1 MLERASR
8 ARSRMTV
15 FPGSYSDEET
25 PGIVATG
32 GFDNGLTRA
41 QCRDSY

>member
-15 FPGSYSDEET
+15 FPESYSDEES
-25 PGIVATG
+25 PGMVAAG
-32 GFDNGLTRA
+32 GYDDGLTRA

>member
-15 FPGSYSDEET
+15 FLESRSDEET
-25 PGIVATG
+25 LGIVVTG
-32 GFDNGLTRA
+32 GCDNGLTRA